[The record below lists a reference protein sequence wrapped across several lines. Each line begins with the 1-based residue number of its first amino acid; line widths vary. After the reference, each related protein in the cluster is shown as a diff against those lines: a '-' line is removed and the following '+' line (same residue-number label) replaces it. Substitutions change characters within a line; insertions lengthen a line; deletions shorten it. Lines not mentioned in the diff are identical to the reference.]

1 VLLFDFLLLYL
12 LFEFQN
18 LGLALLKRLWHAL
31 TIFLDELAKFS
42 RALSRS
48 IFASLYYFA
57 QIFQHFEFVAF
68 FLDHILNFLNL
79 LSVIFA
85 LRLLMVAQN
94 SHLTIT
100 VIVNL
105 YFRVLGVLRAF
116 LALQFVLEGV
126 ARIVGTEY
134 FG

>member
-1 VLLFDFLLLYL
+1 M
-12 LFEFQN
+12 
-18 LGLALLKRLWHAL
+18 
-31 TIFLDELAKFS
+31 
-42 RALSRS
+42 
-48 IFASLYYFA
+48 
-57 QIFQHFEFVAF
+57 AF
-68 FLDHILNFLNL
+68 FLDHILDFLNL

-126 ARIVGTEY
+126 ARIVSTEY